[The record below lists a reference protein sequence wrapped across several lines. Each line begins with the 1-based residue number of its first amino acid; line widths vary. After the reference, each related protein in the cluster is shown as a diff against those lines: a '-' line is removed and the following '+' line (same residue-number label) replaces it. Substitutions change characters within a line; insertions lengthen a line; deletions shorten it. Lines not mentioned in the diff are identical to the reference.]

1 MANNSKLLYV
11 HGFAS
16 SSASAKAQQMLQW
29 FAQHGAEDRIVAP
42 DLPVDPRQAMALL
55 DNLVQSSAIT
65 AVVGSSMGGF
75 YGTWLAER
83 HGLKAVLINPA
94 VRPWRLFAGQA
105 GPFTHHHTGETFE
118 IGPSWAEDLQRYAVA
133 TIERPENLLLLQQT
147 GDETLDWLEAW
158 DFYQECHTYKGLG
171 GNHAFAGFAAFIP
184 LVLQFC
190 GIQLDE
196 TL

>member
-42 DLPVDPRQAMALL
+42 DLPVEPRQAMALL

-65 AVVGSSMGGF
+65 AVVGSSIAGF

-83 HGLKAVLINPA
+83 QPLITVLIKRAVLP
-94 VRPWRLFAGQA
+94 
-105 GPFTHHHTGETFE
+105 
-118 IGPSWAEDLQRYAVA
+118 QR
-133 TIERPENLLLLQQT
+133 
-147 GDETLDWLEAW
+147 
-158 DFYQECHTYKGLG
+158 
-171 GNHAFAGFAAFIP
+171 
-184 LVLQFC
+184 
-190 GIQLDE
+190 
-196 TL
+196 